1 MGTALVEALV
11 FMGGYFGPDII
22 IATSVVNG
30 HYGNNDFGRLQSIDP
45 MVPSKH
51 LPISFT

>member
-1 MGTALVEALV
+1 MGTVLESLV

-45 MVPSKH
+45 IHSRQATRR
-51 LPISFT
+51 L